1 MDFDFALVLVLLAVV
16 TGVIWLLDVVRWAP
30 RRRARLGD
38 DAPLPVVVDYARSF
52 FPLILLVLVLR
63 SFVGEPFRIPSGS
76 MLPTLEVGD
85 FIFVNKAAY
94 GLRLPVVNYRIFATG
109 TPERGDVAVFRYP
122 PDPSVDF
129 IKRVIGLPG
138 DLVQYRN
145 KRLYINGEEVPQDS
159 LGAYAEYPVQLVE
172 RRLEILGGE
181 GHEMLVMPGRNS
193 PDLEFRVPEGQYFV
207 MGDNRD
213 NSNDSREWGMV
224 PEENLVGRAVMVWM
238 SWAPER
244 GPVWSRIGTRI
255 E

>member
-1 MDFDFALVLVLLAVV
+1 MDFDFALVLVLLAAV
-16 TGVIWLLDVVRWAP
+16 TGVIWLLDATRWAP

-38 DAPLPVVVDYARSF
+38 DAPLPVAVDYARSF

-94 GLRLPVVNYRIFATG
+94 GLRLPVVNHRILATG
-109 TPERGDVAVFRYP
+109 RPARGDVVVFRYP

-129 IKRVIGLPG
+129 IKRVVGLPG
-138 DLVQYRN
+138 DLVQYRD
-145 KRLYINGEEVPQDS
+145 KRLFINGTEVSQEA
-159 LGAYAEYPVQLVE
+159 LGAYAAFPVQLVE
-172 RRLEILGGE
+172 RRLEFLGE
-181 GHEMLVMPGRNS
+181 SGHEMLVMPSRVT

-224 PEENLVGRAVMVWM
+224 PEENLVGRAVVVWM
-238 SWAPER
+238 NWTPGR